1 MAIERHARQLL
12 APRVVVVRRPT
23 EYEQLLARHATRGQ
37 AAFFLDTRGED
48 IDPVE
53 ERHRSFELARSQVL
67 GELPAKWRRIEL
79 DRADLD
85 RFLFEPDDI
94 VVALGQDGLVANAAK
109 YLGEGQPLIGINP
122 DPSRYEGILVR
133 HAAAAAGDLLADAA
147 SSRAPIERRT
157 MVEAVLDD

>member
-1 MAIERHARQLL
+1 RSMAIERHARQLL

-67 GELPAKWRRIEL
+67 GAIPAKWRRIEL
-79 DRADLD
+79 DRSNLD

-109 YLGEGQPLIGINP
+109 YLSHAQPLIGINP
-122 DPSRYEGILVR
+122 DRGRFEGVLVR
-133 HAAAAAGDLLADAA
+133 HPPEAVGDLLTDAAAGHAV
-147 SSRAPIERRT
+147 IE
-157 MVEAVLDD
+157 